1 MIDTERIN
9 QKVRSKQISWNVIDA
24 RFLWKRRSF
33 VRNFRFLFHL
43 LDRIEFTFHD
53 IPIFLPFY
61 AYVTKFTRKI
71 IYNKIVEI
79 FVHAISRSPSIP
91 RFFFL
96 EKLSRELSIC
106 LRRIFANLRSVLIR
120 GNRLPVKVISSDDG
134 KTDFSSNWHHSRRG
148 GTLAFDRRRIGMQPA
163 QPVLPVAAYAASA
176 AKDAS
181 VLLSGDPW
189 HKHTLRHEIWRREA
203 LLRSKIVSTRHSRL
217 RRFNETR
224 TCALGASQ
232 ASCTPLSPFLP
243 FREERPSPLFLLSL
257 SYLFSWCN
265 PAHRC
270 FFIFE

>member
-1 MIDTERIN
+1 MKRHRCTISMETE
-9 QKVRSKQISWNVIDA
+9 KFRSKLSISIPSS
-24 RFLWKRRSF
+24 RSYRIYVSRYSDF
-33 VRNFRFLFHL
+33 SSILRN
-43 LDRIEFTFHD
+43 E
-53 IPIFLPFY
+53 
-61 AYVTKFTRKI
+61 
-71 IYNKIVEI
+71 IYKKDNKIVEI
-79 FVHAISRSPSIP
+79 FFHAISSSIP
-91 RFFFL
+91 RLFFL

-106 LRRIFANLRSVLIR
+106 LRRIFANLRSVLIC